1 MNTNIRFGGPPGVM
15 PIPLQQGQDVRYEFS
30 PVSPLTPSYSQQNRP
45 VHPHMNMN
53 VVNEEGERLMLSPS
67 NPLKWV
73 KEPQAKV
80 SYGFPELKPLRIGP
94 VSNNLGGS
102 YSPLSPT
109 PMIPYPTRLHT
120 VISTNNGNRVISG
133 SHDEVQNQLRVM
145 IGNIGPLS
153 LSINT
158 SFTPPDKSSDTNDN
172 LVVERGNMKDKKET
186 FKWDN
191 DCLVRISGG
200 DVRKYMGSI
209 AFVFQLN
216 FRSFGRNGH
225 SLILFGDRH
234 RIPRFELY
242 GKIEKSDFDNIGGED
257 TLRKI
262 AVRDFKKISSDY
274 IQLEREYTTNYI
286 DYSSDGEKFFRVF
299 VVPVSSDSIKV
310 SQYLNNLNSN
320 KNDPTRLNEK
330 ETIKANYMTRFF
342 VNTLINYR
350 KTSPNVIVS
359 DVNGSQQILSRQL
372 MELIF
377 PVVAKWNNKKSG
389 GITQSPL
396 DESAENPT
404 ILTIQNKQNNNG
416 SSSVSMRPVLPIG
429 YYR

>member
-53 VVNEEGERLMLSPS
+53 VVNEEGKRLMLSPS

-73 KEPQAKV
+73 KEPHAKV

-172 LVVERGNMKDKKET
+172 LVVERGNMDTEET
-186 FKWDN
+186 FKWEN
-191 DCLVRISGG
+191 DCLVRSS
-200 DVRKYMGSI
+200 DKRKYMGSI

-216 FRSFGRNGH
+216 FSTPGRNGH
-225 SLILFGDRH
+225 TLILFGDSNRV
-234 RIPRFELY
+234 PRFELY
-242 GKIEKSDFDNIGGED
+242 GKIERSDYENIGNTD
-257 TLRKI
+257 TLREI

-274 IQLEREYTTNYI
+274 IRLKSEYTTNYI

-310 SQYLNNLNSN
+310 SQYITNLNSN

-330 ETIKANYMTRFF
+330 ETIKANYMTRFY

-377 PVVAKWNNKKSG
+377 PVVAKWNSKKSG
-389 GITQSPL
+389 SIKQSPL

-404 ILTIQNKQNNNG
+404 ILTIQNKQNND
-416 SSSVSMRPVLPIG
+416 SSSTISLRPVVPVGLW
-429 YYR
+429 